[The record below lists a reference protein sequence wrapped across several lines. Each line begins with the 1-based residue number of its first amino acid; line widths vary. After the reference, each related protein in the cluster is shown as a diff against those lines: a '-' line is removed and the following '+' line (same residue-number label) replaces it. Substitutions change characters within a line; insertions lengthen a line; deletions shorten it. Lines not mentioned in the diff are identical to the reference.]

1 MSNWQ
6 LMNFT
11 EAQLFPRGN
20 PVVSMLNSTQIL
32 VMGGFGIVDDEES
45 NLADVYFFDMQTE
58 QLDKRVQNF
67 PGLLQF
73 HSVGNR
79 SAQFKSDNVVAL
91 VENDEQS
98 KTMVV

>member
-1 MSNWQ
+1 
-6 LMNFT
+6 
-11 EAQLFPRGN
+11 
-20 PVVSMLNSTQIL
+20 
-32 VMGGFGIVDDEES
+32 
-45 NLADVYFFDMQTE
+45 MQTE

-91 VENDEQS
+91 VENEDQS